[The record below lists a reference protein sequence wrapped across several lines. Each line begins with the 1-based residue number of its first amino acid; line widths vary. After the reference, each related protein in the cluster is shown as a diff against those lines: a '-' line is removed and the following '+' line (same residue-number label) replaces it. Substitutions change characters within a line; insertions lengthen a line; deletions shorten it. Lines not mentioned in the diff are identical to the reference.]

1 MDKLAKTQSATL
13 EIRRKSYAESQAKTL
28 AEMLYIVGQQYRKE
42 ITAEVTAFW
51 KLSLIDRGRLSP
63 EQIREGFN
71 AHFSNPQKCDWP
83 PQPGDIFGGVPEM
96 PQPGNATLDEMRN
109 LKAREAGGEKFY
121 GKADLAADFLK
132 QVENA
137 APKKSMPN
145 VRTVFPDI
153 DPNKNAEKLRQQA
166 ETLLKSQTK
175 GD

>member
-1 MDKLAKTQSATL
+1 MDKLAKTPSAML
-13 EIRRKSYAESQAKTL
+13 EIRRKSYAESQVKAL

-96 PQPGNATLDEMRN
+96 PQPGNETLDEMRK
-109 LKAREAGGEKFY
+109 LKAQEAKGEKFY
-121 GKADLAADFLK
+121 GKADLAAEFLK
-132 QVENA
+132 AVEKTA
-137 APKKSMPN
+137 EKKAMPN
-145 VRTVFPDI
+145 VKTVWPDI
-153 DPNKNAEKLRQQA
+153 DPDKNKAKLDAQAAE
-166 ETLLKSQTK
+166 LLKGK
-175 GD
+175 P